1 MGRIKGSESFHSL
14 RKISPRG
21 RNDNESELGVPFGFA
36 QGMLCGRNI
45 RIRERCRGVLRY
57 ARWWRRNPTVGSGVP
72 KDSAEKPLG
81 MLRRAQ
87 HERKI
92 LNVINP
98 LPVRPEALEG

>member
-1 MGRIKGSESFHSL
+1 MI
-14 RKISPRG
+14 I
-21 RNDNESELGVPFGFA
+21 
-36 QGMLCGRNI
+36 
-45 RIRERCRGVLRY
+45 
-57 ARWWRRNPTVGSGVP
+57 
-72 KDSAEKPLG
+72 DSAEKPLG